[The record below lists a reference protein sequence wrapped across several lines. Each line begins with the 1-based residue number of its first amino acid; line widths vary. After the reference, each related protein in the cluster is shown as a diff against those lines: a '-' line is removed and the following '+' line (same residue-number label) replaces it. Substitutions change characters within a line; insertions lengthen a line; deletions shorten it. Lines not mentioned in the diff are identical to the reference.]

1 MNPMASV
8 LIKNRREDPCEGREK
23 ETETEM
29 GGCGLKP
36 RNAWTHQKLEEARK
50 DSLLKPLEGV

>member
-1 MNPMASV
+1 MASV